1 MYYTWYSSGLILQI
15 FSGAKECVKLRRKEF
30 NCSTYQAGAGHVRMG
45 CVQSSDPEP
54 SQVVGVP
61 QRWRSA
67 TPVTRAQIVARRE
80 EFWSTRAAA
89 GGVDQVWYA
98 LRSAAEGVA
107 SSNLDHANAVL
118 QASSVTTP
126 NGDMSVCYDELGNRY
141 EVPLWCYSSPEN
153 LSLSGAPPA
162 KKKKKKASRGPSV
175 KIACKLRFGGCGFT
189 TKEMPFVGMSDASI
203 GSILSETM
211 AALGEREATAPPA
224 PPADGAGEASC
235 SASPSTAKASQPIA
249 AAEVINAMADG
260 RIVARLFFGGQHCA
274 NDDAL
279 GDVPGIRDDMV
290 FQLFLRKRK

>member
-1 MYYTWYSSGLILQI
+1 M
-15 FSGAKECVKLRRKEF
+15 
-30 NCSTYQAGAGHVRMG
+30 
-45 CVQSSDPEP
+45 
-54 SQVVGVP
+54 
-61 QRWRSA
+61 RWRSS
-67 TPVTRAQIVARRE
+67 TPVTRPQIVARRE

-141 EVPLWCYSSPEN
+141 EVPLWCYSVPEN

-162 KKKKKKASRGPSV
+162 KKKKKASRGPSV
-175 KIACKLRFGGCGFT
+175 QISCKLRFGGCGFV

-203 GSILSETM
+203 VSILAETM
-211 AALGEREATAPPA
+211 AALGEREAAAAPP
-224 PPADGAGEASC
+224 PPAGGSGVTSS
-235 SASPSTAKASQPIA
+235 SASPSATAASQPIT
-249 AAEVINAMADG
+249 AAEVITAVAEG

-274 NDDAL
+274 DELAL
-279 GDVPGIRDDMV
+279 GDVPGIQDGMV
-290 FQLFLRKRK
+290 FQLFLRKKK